1 MKKLLSICFL
11 SMLLVLAGFTAK
23 SQVTTNCCFWLENMQ
38 PDTVQ
43 DISNLGIN
51 PGDSALLPGHGNPL
65 VLYNTMSRVD
75 AVNHISVSHGSTN
88 YIIGDRTDWY
98 RVRFDNTCN
107 LPGNTKVSLE
117 WKLYNNG
124 QLLTNADLSD
134 YVDVFIYTKFDQLAN
149 TDNVGATPAH
159 NRWLGGR
166 VYADGVC
173 SQIANNCVGG
183 YPGSMVVD
191 ETYPYAA
198 YGFSAEGYVNLAH
211 AYHLDFFYLDFF
223 ANAETRIGLRWKQ
236 VGNYSLVVG
245 LRERTNGTE
254 FSIWSSDAQDGV
266 IGGHQSCCGAL
277 LAQDSIHYLV
287 NTNSQKI
294 ICERD
299 QYLYGSPQAMYSQ
312 TGMYNVLFGTYTCGH
327 WRVDSIDL
335 LDFQTRITPDIVAH
349 DTMICRNES
358 LTVANIESLAPAV
371 HTDAPGL
378 LSYQRYWR
386 KGNTGSFTTTPALPD
401 VTTVGVTT
409 YYVYQVNTYDT
420 IPGVDIS
427 CTGYIDT
434 FTVTVLPIIPPIL
447 DNTSAQYTY
456 CNEEID
462 ANSIQV
468 IKAKLNNTVINNC
481 AQEIRWFMG
490 TAATGTPVATTFSY
504 TVNLHDIYN
513 NNFNKTVKLTAFSYA
528 PSTGTYSDEG
538 VTVTFQFW
546 ATPEL
551 AYNPEDTVLAPC
563 PHSSNTLHS
572 NVKVTNTDATTGVGT
587 NVTWSYVWKKNGVN
601 MNTNTAN
608 VTITAPGCDQTDTY
622 VVEATATSIHDC
634 KDTIVRTFTVTGYD
648 HDPLTIAWRNSSSAN
663 VRISG
668 CDTTAAAW
676 TAPYT
681 MANVSATGTTS
692 IIKVTADH
700 CSNVNQIHYSATV
713 NTTQAPCT
721 TVVTRTYYVTDECG
735 NRSNALTQTVTI
747 VNDQTPLIVGAPD
760 TLLPVRPLNNDCKD
774 NLPARS
780 VLLAA
785 LKASHTFNTGC
796 NASVTDS
803 NIHFYMGSTNVVA
816 DGNLDIFANTD
827 VVSIEATI
835 TDECGNTSARTVVAL
850 LFKPAAITIAHGA
863 TLTPDYEVCN
873 YDTVTVTFDTL
884 MISNG
889 FSPYQY
895 VWSQDPRPEES
906 GIIYTADPTIINVYA
921 LVGGS
926 YYTSSQFIMT
936 VTDKYGC
943 VASDTS
949 NAIHFFPVPTVNIVE
964 DRNND
969 DYPHAAPY
977 EVCPTFGHYL
987 LEAQATDNLPYSYDH
1002 TLTYVWSGEAIDYTS
1017 TNSFSFIAV
1026 NENICDRIYTATAT
1040 VTNTMG
1046 CITNAQYSIHAIDR
1060 NAPVLSVNMPT
1071 DTIAI
1076 NAPNCKIRIP
1086 DYRPLYNAST
1096 VSDDCWNMDSTVV
1109 SQNPAPG
1116 SLIGVNT
1123 DVVIT
1128 VTPKCGP
1135 AAYDTIK
1142 VCFPEPRIST
1152 LISASV
1158 DSSCYPYSTTLS
1170 VTTIDGV
1177 APYTVV
1183 WNDTTTANTLDV
1195 NPTETANRHNVVV
1208 VTDAMGCQAT
1218 DDIDLVV
1225 YHKPV
1230 AADVTI
1236 RTTPNNYCDDAHA
1249 NGSITITAANDEI
1262 DSIRLNGE
1270 TEWHALP
1277 YTTSDTVFH
1286 GSYAYDLHTIHGCE
1300 SSAIAV
1306 ANVVRDT
1313 VLPAA
1318 YLDSVLTVQ
1327 PYTHNDYCTA
1337 PWHGTV
1343 DVVYPVDGYTYH
1355 VAMHV
1360 NVLDDGSLDTCGDET
1375 HIYDHTLESDLWFNY
1390 LYQGT
1395 YYVEV
1400 LTNFN
1405 CHYVAGP
1412 VEILDART
1420 TPPVPS
1426 MTITPNTTCGTY
1438 NGVVRLN
1445 NTDPKYEYTLNGIT
1459 WRGNNSHRTFDL
1471 LPGGSYNL
1479 HIYNPVTRCENDTT
1493 INVPDSSMAP
1503 VYANNEVVAIHRTNC
1518 TVPNGQIVITPVAG
1532 HTYTVTDTLHHVVI
1546 DPANYSTLDAG
1557 VYMVTKVDDAT
1568 ACSRDTLVTIEMRKP
1583 AFPFTL
1589 AITPDLDCNDTI
1601 GTGTI
1606 TVTSATAQYTLVN
1619 AAGDTMPSFSNLNN
1633 GNYTVYV
1640 YNAATQCTYDK
1651 DTNVA
1656 SNFTYPSIVYTSTA
1670 NFHCDSMKNG
1680 AIIGLDTATNVN
1692 YTSFTYFVDGV
1703 EVGPTITGLDDGT
1716 YTVYALTNYHCAST
1730 PQTITVLDSAFFPMD
1745 FTIVPNSTC
1754 VWTLT
1759 KPGNGQ
1765 IRINKPQ
1772 GTQYQY
1778 VFSYLDSTHYGYDV
1792 DHFEPID
1799 YTKYTLMDGHYAV
1812 TITDTTTG
1820 CIQHDTV
1827 FVPFIPTPVTID
1839 TVVSTPD
1846 YSCKAGLA
1854 LGTITVTAHSS
1865 AASAILSYSI
1875 DGGVTYQTENVFTG
1889 VAVGDYTVIIRD
1901 TVNNCVYDSL
1911 PGRFINV
1918 PHIPYDLTYDADTT
1932 PNQFCYTTLY
1942 NGTITINNIVNANP
1956 NATTYEYSIDN
1967 GATWSTNNAFTG
1979 LAAGT
1984 YSVLVKDMFTECTY
1998 PATAIIRLDNDQAP
2012 DVNILGP
2019 ARICKN
2025 ADGVLFADVMPRLA
2039 ADTEFTYLW
2048 YNDCPSGVILSTAD
2062 TCKILTDMVHC
2073 CTYTV
2078 KVTSVLTGCEAIATL
2093 YVCVDSLPVVHFVVN
2108 GSAWTTRDPNNFFN
2122 CENEPIQ
2129 IGVVPTGLVSHVWTN
2144 GIDTTAAEFTVPA
2157 YAIPAHTTKS
2167 FCVTVTDSNGCST
2180 TDAINVISKPIFRDT
2195 VDIDACASYTYHY
2208 FGGGDTTVVAP
2219 VSGSAVYEILD
2230 TYTAVN
2236 GCDSFMVYYIT
2247 VSANPTLSGVITLDT
2262 SYCDGE
2268 VILASGDGFTY
2279 ENATQHG
2286 WRIVTAGT
2294 TISKA
2299 NALTA
2304 GNPFNINDPVHESMN
2319 GMAIYPYCYNG
2330 CDTLF
2335 RDPMR
2340 LTITNVPTLN
2350 PSPDAMAND
2359 TICAGG
2365 VPNVPAYTAANVNW
2379 HGTTTG
2385 NECKIEYKDIT
2396 ATTWSVWTPGTTLA
2410 AGEYAF
2416 RFVAK
2421 NECSDPA
2428 FLTLDTMGVLVV
2440 GTVNVAIDNKKQD
2453 ICQGQPIATINV
2465 TTTNALAMTAADVV
2479 FTPATSGL
2487 TFDPTAMTITGTPVT
2502 STPSVHVDTIY
2513 VDITAYTNV
2522 VGSPC
2527 PSMTIRDT
2535 ILVHD
2540 TIVSSV
2546 APLTQTICLGDTIE
2560 PIVHT
2565 HNYASLVI
2573 TKPNGLNLNI
2583 NTLSGAPTSVGD
2595 HLVVYE
2601 VLNSKCGNKYDTAH
2615 VIVIDTVKLTATNLN
2630 QEFCLGDTMKHIDI
2644 TIENGALSTT
2654 TLPAGITLSG
2664 NTISGTPI
2672 AADTIR
2678 FKIKGTSPADCRNK
2692 ELDVVIIVNDT
2703 VKLEVAPL
2711 YDTVC
2716 LGNPTKDV
2724 IVKVEHAEIDFI
2736 APAALGTS
2744 ASALKDTIHALPTAA
2759 GTYNINITASSP
2771 ATQTIACLAKT
2782 ATVEIVVNDT
2792 VKLELASGSS
2802 DYQTL
2807 CVGNPMTDIDFTVAN
2822 ATLSLT
2828 GNSTGVALSGTTIS
2842 GTPVSAPDTMRM
2854 TVTATSDKNPACDA
2868 KSLNVVVIVNDTV
2881 KLTAVD
2887 PTLLEQTVCRL
2898 DTIDT
2903 IYFNVANATLAVD
2916 GTLPTGITFDPT
2928 TNSIA
2933 GIPSVMNTTGYTF
2946 NMKAT
2951 SNTVSSCGDKSLT
2964 VKIVVNDKPEITG
2977 TLTDGKLDVCEGD
2990 VFTKPTDPSVA
3001 NNGLTA
3007 TTFWWMDTDT
3017 ADWTVPAVASLDAA
3031 PLYYIAYNACGADT
3045 LDTIVTVYPLPVP
3058 SIASDAYICLD
3069 GSATMTETTSYAYQS
3084 YSWKDA
3090 AGTVVATTKNYTFDA
3105 SGLGL
3110 TADSLFTFTLTVVDS
3125 NNCSS
3130 VTADNVT
3137 TDDYVFAADD
3147 VVSIMASD
3155 RPRFIFKSATG
3166 TETHTITAE
3175 TTDPK
3180 TDYSWMIAN
3189 PCGIPEGKH
3198 VFVTF
3203 DIFRNDTLLTDAQ
3216 IGNYIQPIG
3225 TGESQ
3230 YIITDNYQML
3240 MADGSSV
3247 LNLSSKFNYAQSNVT
3262 TPASNHFPKGI
3273 GPVAVPNSSKYD
3285 YFFLHYL
3292 TNNQINRTVNQ
3303 FLIPGEYEIH
3313 YNLVMMNNTYNDYA
3327 YTYYNLDSTAAL
3339 TLGGFD
3345 FFRCTSYDTLATD
3358 VFNINVTGSST
3369 VSSGGFSL
3377 ITTGTTGINDVESSN
3392 ASMFVYPN
3400 PTNSIVNARI
3410 NGVTGETSINV
3421 VNIAGQVVAKDN
3433 VTLDGSEYIYSRE
3446 VRNLTPGVYFIQVKG
3461 ENTTLSKKLVIS
3473 K

>member
-43 DISNLGIN
+43 DISNLGIT

-75 AVNHISVSHGSTN
+75 AVNHISVTHGSTN
-88 YIIGDRTDWY
+88 QIIGDRTDWY

-124 QLLTNADLSD
+124 QLIQDADLAD
-134 YVDVFIYTKFDQLAN
+134 YVDVFIYTKFTQLAN
-149 TDNVGATPAH
+149 TDDINATPAH
-159 NRWLGGR
+159 NRWLGGQ
-166 VYADGVC
+166 VYGDGVC
-173 SQIANNCVGG
+173 RQVANNCVGG

-191 ETYPYAA
+191 PTYPYAA
-198 YGFSAEGYVNLAH
+198 YGFSAEGHVNLAH

-245 LRERTNGTE
+245 LRERTNGSE
-254 FSIWSSDAQDGV
+254 FNIWSSDAQDGV

-327 WRVDSIDL
+327 WQVDSIDL

-349 DTMICRNES
+349 DTMICRNEP

-386 KGNTGSFTTTPALPD
+386 KGNTGNFTTTPALPD

-409 YYVYQVNTYDT
+409 YYVYQVNNYDT

-427 CTGYIDT
+427 CTGYTDT
-434 FTVTVLPIIPPIL
+434 FTVTVLPIIPPVL
-447 DNTSAQYTY
+447 DSTSAQYTY
-456 CNEEID
+456 CNEEITPS
-462 ANSIQV
+462 SIQV
-468 IKAKLNNTVINNC
+468 IKAKLNNTTINNC
-481 AQEIRWFMG
+481 AQEIHWFTG
-490 TAATGTPVATTFSY
+490 TTATGTPVATTNSY
-504 TVNLHDIYN
+504 TVNLHDIYQN
-513 NNFNKTVKLTAFSYA
+513 NVNKTVKLTAFSYA
-528 PSTGTYSDEG
+528 PSTGTYSDAG

-551 AYNPEDTVLAPC
+551 AYNAEDTVLTPC
-563 PHSSNTLHS
+563 PHSARTLHS
-572 NVKVTNTDATTGVGT
+572 NVRVTNTNATTGVGT
-587 NVTWSYVWKKNGVN
+587 TSTWSYVWKKNGVN

-608 VTITAPGCDQTDTY
+608 VNITAPGCDQTDTY
-622 VVEATATSIHDC
+622 VVEATATSSHGC
-634 KDTIVRTFTVTGYD
+634 KATIVRTFTVTGYD
-648 HDPLTIAWRNSSSAN
+648 HDPLTIAWRNSSSAT

-681 MANVSATGTTS
+681 MANVSATGSTS

-700 CSNVNQIHYSATV
+700 CGNVNQIHYSATV

-735 NRSNALTQTVTI
+735 NRSNTLTQTVTI
-747 VNDQTPLIVGAPD
+747 VNDQKPLIVGAPD
-760 TLLPVRPLNNDCKD
+760 TLLPVRPLNNNCKA
-774 NLPARS
+774 NLPSRG
-780 VLLAA
+780 VILAA
-785 LKASHTFNTGC
+785 FKASHTINTGC
-796 NASVTDS
+796 NAAVADS
-803 NIHFYMGSTNVVA
+803 NIHFYMGSTNTVA

-827 VVSIEATI
+827 VVTIEATV
-835 TDECGNTSARTVVAL
+835 TDECGNTSDRTPVAL
-850 LFKPAAITIAHGA
+850 LFKPAAINIAHGA

-884 MISNG
+884 MIYNG
-889 FSPYQY
+889 FSPYTY
-895 VWSQDPRPEES
+895 AWDQDPKPDES
-906 GIIYTADPTIINVYA
+906 GIIYTPDPTVINVYA
-921 LVGGS
+921 LQGGS

-964 DRNND
+964 DHNND
-969 DYPHAAPY
+969 DYAHAAPY

-1040 VTNTMG
+1040 VTNSMG
-1046 CITNAQYSIHAIDR
+1046 CITSAQYSIHAIDR
-1060 NAPVLSVNMPT
+1060 VAPVLSVNKPT

-1076 NAPNCKIRIP
+1076 NAPNCKIRVP
-1086 DYRPLYNAST
+1086 DYRPLYNATT
-1096 VSDDCWNMDSTVV
+1096 VADDCWNMDSTVV
-1109 SQNPAPG
+1109 TQNPAPG

-1128 VTPKCGP
+1128 VAPKCGP
-1135 AAYDTIK
+1135 AAYDTIR

-1170 VTTIDGV
+1170 VTTSDGL
-1177 APYTVV
+1177 APYIVV
-1183 WNDTTTANTLDV
+1183 WNNTDTANTLDV

-1230 AADVTI
+1230 AADVKIT
-1236 RTTPNNYCDDAHA
+1236 TTPNNYCDDAHA
-1249 NGSITITAANDEI
+1249 NGTITIEVVNGEI
-1262 DSIRLNGE
+1262 DSVRLNGE

-1277 YTTSDTVFH
+1277 YTTADTVPH

-1300 SSAIAV
+1300 SSAVAV
-1306 ANVVRDT
+1306 ATVARDT
-1313 VLPAA
+1313 VLPAP
-1318 YLDSVLTVQ
+1318 YLDSVLTVA

-1343 DVVYPVDGYTYH
+1343 DVIYPVDGYTYH

-1390 LYQGT
+1390 LYQGI

-1420 TPPVPS
+1420 TPPVPA
-1426 MTITPNTTCGTY
+1426 MTVTPNTTCGTN

-1445 NTDPKYEYTLNGIT
+1445 MTDPKYEYTLNGIT
-1459 WRGNNSHRTFDL
+1459 WRGNNSFRSFDL
-1471 LPGGSYNL
+1471 LPAGTYPL
-1479 HIYNPVTRCENDTT
+1479 HIYNPITRCEKDTV
-1493 INVPDSSMAP
+1493 IVVPDGTLAP
-1503 VYANNEVVAIHRTNC
+1503 SFANNEVVAQHRTNC
-1518 TVPNGQIVITPVAG
+1518 TVPNGKIQITAVSG
-1532 HTYTVTDTLHHVVI
+1532 YTYTVTDTLGNVI
-1546 DPANYSTLDAG
+1546 AAADYNKLTEGSYTVRKLDNITNC
-1557 VYMVTKVDDAT
+1557 Y
-1568 ACSRDTLVTIEMRKP
+1568 RDTTVVIEMRKP
-1583 AFPFTL
+1583 VFPFTL

-1606 TVTSATAQYTLVN
+1606 TVTSAAATYTLVN
-1619 AAGDTMPSFSNLNN
+1619 ATGDTMPSFTNLNN

-1640 YNAATQCTYDK
+1640 YNAATQCTYEK

-1680 AIIGLDTATNVN
+1680 AIIGVDTATGVN

-1703 EVGPTITGLDDGT
+1703 EVGPSITGLDANT
-1716 YTVYALTNYHCAST
+1716 YTVYAMTNYHCATT

-1765 IRINKPQ
+1765 IHINKPQ

-1778 VFSYLDSTHYGYDV
+1778 VFTYLDHSHYGYDV

-1820 CIQHDTV
+1820 CVQHDTLY
-1827 FVPFIPTPVTID
+1827 VPFIPTPVTID
-1839 TVVSTPD
+1839 TIVSTPD
-1846 YSCKAGLA
+1846 YSCRTDLM

-1875 DGGVTYQTENVFTG
+1875 DGGATFQTDNVFTG
-1889 VAVGDYTVIIRD
+1889 VAVGDYTIFIRD
-1901 TVNNCVYDSL
+1901 TVNNCRYDTL
-1911 PGRFINV
+1911 KGNMINV
-1918 PHIPYDLTYDADTT
+1918 PHVQYDLTYDIDTT
-1932 PNQFCYTTLY
+1932 PNQFCYASSY

-1956 NATTYEYSIDN
+1956 NPTGYLYSIDN
-1967 GATWSTNNAFTG
+1967 GATYTTDNVFTG
-1979 LAAGT
+1979 LNAGI
-1984 YSVLVKDMFTECTY
+1984 YDVVVKDTFTACIY
-1998 PATAIIRLDNDQAP
+1998 PGTAIIRNDNDKAP
-2012 DVNILGP
+2012 DVDILGP
-2019 ARICKN
+2019 TRICKN
-2025 ADGVLFADVMPRLA
+2025 ADGVLIADVTPKLA

-2048 YNDCPSGVILSTAD
+2048 YNDCPAGVILSTAD

-2078 KVTSVLTGCEAIATL
+2078 VVTSVLTGCTTTQSV

-2129 IGVVPTGLVSHVWTN
+2129 IGVVPTGLASHVWTN
-2144 GIDTTAAEFTVPA
+2144 GVSTTDAEFTVPA
-2157 YAIPAHTTKS
+2157 YAIPANTTRS
-2167 FCVTVTDSNGCST
+2167 YCVTVTDSNGCST

-2195 VDIDACASYTYHY
+2195 VRIDACASYTYHY
-2208 FGGGDTTVVAP
+2208 NGGGDTTMVFKA
-2219 VSGSAVYEILD
+2219 SGPNVHEIQD
-2230 TYTAVN
+2230 IYTALN

-2247 VSANPTLSGVITLDT
+2247 ISAVPNLDGIAT
-2262 SYCDGE
+2262 IPSSICDGE
-2268 VILASGDGFTY
+2268 TILASGDGFTHDY
-2279 ENATQHG
+2279 ATQFG
-2286 WRIVTAGT
+2286 WRIVDASVTVT
-2294 TISKA
+2294 KA
-2299 NALTA
+2299 NCITA
-2304 GNPFNINDPVHESMN
+2304 GNPFNINSAVSEGMN
-2319 GMAIYPYCYNG
+2319 GMNIYAYSANN
-2330 CDTLF
+2330 CDTFFSSMYALKV
-2335 RDPMR
+2335 
-2340 LTITNVPTLN
+2340 TNKPTLI
-2350 PSPDAMAND
+2350 PSPAPMAND
-2359 TICAGG
+2359 TICAGSL
-2365 VPNVPAYTAANVNW
+2365 PTIPTLTADSVNW

-2385 NECKIEYKDIT
+2385 NECKIEYKDVTGTSWTEWT
-2396 ATTWSVWTPGTTLA
+2396 AGTVLPV
-2410 AGEYAF
+2410 GEYAF

-2421 NECSDPA
+2421 NECSGD
-2428 FLTLDTMGVLVV
+2428 FITLDTMGVLVV
-2440 GTVNVAIDNKKQD
+2440 GSVNVASDNAKQV
-2453 ICQGQPIATINV
+2453 ICLGQPITAINV
-2465 TTTNALAMTAADVV
+2465 TTTNALAMTTSNVV

-2487 TFDPTAMTITGTPVT
+2487 TFDPTAMTITGTPAAAGK
-2502 STPSVHVDTIY
+2502 IAIE
-2513 VDITAYTNV
+2513 ITAYTNV

-2527 PSMTIRDT
+2527 PSMTIKDT
-2535 ILVHD
+2535 VTVKD
-2540 TIVSSV
+2540 TTTLSV
-2546 APLTQTICLGDTIE
+2546 APLTQTICLGDAVN
-2560 PIVHT
+2560 PIVITSTNATITTTGMPAGLALVTTNDTIKGVPASYGT
-2565 HNYASLVI
+2565 HNFTVNA
-2573 TKPNGLNLNI
+2573 
-2583 NTLSGAPTSVGD
+2583 TSTTA
-2595 HLVVYE
+2595 
-2601 VLNSKCGNKYDTAH
+2601 CGNKSVPVT
-2615 VIVIDTVKLTATNLN
+2615 VVVIDTVKLTATNLN
-2630 QEFCLGDTMKHIDI
+2630 QEFCLGDTMLHIDI
-2644 TIENGALSTT
+2644 TLENGSLSTT

-2664 NTISGTPI
+2664 NTISGKPT
-2672 AADTIR
+2672 AADTLR
-2678 FKIKGTSPADCRNK
+2678 FKIKGTSSNNCRNK

-2703 VKLEVAPL
+2703 VKLTVDPL

-2724 IVKVEHAEIDFI
+2724 IVTVEHAEITYTP
-2736 APAALGTS
+2736 AAALGAT
-2744 ASALKDTIHALPTAA
+2744 ASAKNDTISCMPTNF
-2759 GTYNINITASSP
+2759 GTYNIVITASSP
-2771 ATQTIACLAKT
+2771 AAQTVACPAKN
-2782 ATVEIVVNDT
+2782 ATVQIVVNDT
-2792 VKLELASGSS
+2792 VKLELASGPVS
-2802 DYQTL
+2802 QTL
-2807 CVGNPMTDIDFTVAN
+2807 CVGNSMTDVEFTVAN

-2828 GNSTGVALSGTTIS
+2828 GNSTGVDLSGNKIT
-2842 GTPVSAPDTMRM
+2842 GTPVTAPDTMRM
-2854 TVTATSDKNPACDA
+2854 TVTATSDKTPACDA
-2868 KSLNVVVIVNDTV
+2868 KTMNVVVIVNDTV

-2887 PTLLEQTVCRL
+2887 PALLEQTVCRL

-2903 IYFNVANATLAVD
+2903 IYFNVENATLTYE
-2916 GTLPTGITFDPT
+2916 GSLPTGIEFNST
-2928 TNSIA
+2928 TNAIY
-2933 GIPSVMNTTGYTF
+2933 GIPSVKNTTGFTF

-2951 SNTVSSCGDKSLT
+2951 SNTVDPCGEKSLT
-2964 VKIVVNDKPEITG
+2964 VKIVVNDKPEITSPITG
-2977 TLTDGKLDVCEGD
+2977 GKLDVCEGD
-2990 VFTKPTDPSVA
+2990 VFMQPAGMTVDT
-3001 NNGLTA
+3001 NGLHTDTVWALAPA
-3007 TTFWWMDTDT
+3007 TT
-3017 ADWTVPAVASLDAA
+3017 AYDWTTITTAA
-3031 PLYYIAYNACGADT
+3031 MDGSKLYFIATNACGADT
-3045 LDTIVTVYPLPVP
+3045 LDTVVTVYPLPIP
-3058 SIASDAYICLD
+3058 QIASDTSICLS
-3069 GSATMTETTSYAYQS
+3069 GTTTMTETTSYVY
-3084 YSWKDA
+3084 
-3090 AGTVVATTKNYTFDA
+3090 KNYTWKDSEGNTVA
-3105 SGLGL
+3105 STKDYTFTVPSGI
-3110 TADSLFTFTLTVVDS
+3110 TSDTVFTFTLTVTDS
-3125 NNCSS
+3125 NNCVS
-3130 VTADNVT
+3130 VKSENVT
-3137 TDDYVFAADD
+3137 TDDYVFAADT
-3147 VVSIMASD
+3147 VVSVFVTD
-3155 RPRFIFKSATG
+3155 RPRFIFKSAAG
-3166 TETHTITAE
+3166 VETHTVDVNTA
-3175 TTDPK
+3175 DPK
-3180 TDYSWMIAN
+3180 TDYTWMVAN
-3189 PCGIPEGKH
+3189 PCGMPEGKR

-3203 DIFRNDTLLTDAQ
+3203 DIFRNDTALTDAEV
-3216 IGNYIQPIG
+3216 GTFIQPISAG
-3225 TGESQ
+3225 TDQ
-3230 YIITDNYQML
+3230 YIITDNYRML
-3240 MADGSSV
+3240 LPPAGASSYD
-3247 LNLSSKFNYAQSNVT
+3247 LQSRYMYAMSDPT
-3262 TPASNHFPKGI
+3262 TTNSNHFPKGL
-3273 GPVAVPNSSKYD
+3273 GQTSVPNSSKYD

-3292 TNNQINRTVNQ
+3292 TYNEISRTVNQ
-3303 FLIPGEYEIH
+3303 FLIPGDYEIR
-3313 YNLVMMNNTYNDYA
+3313 YNLVAMDPSTFNDYN
-3327 YTYYNLDSTAAL
+3327 YYYYNMDSTAAL
-3339 TLGGFD
+3339 ILGGFQ
-3345 FFRCTSYDTLATD
+3345 FFNSPTFDTLASD
-3358 VFNINVTGSST
+3358 IFNINVTGSST

-3377 ITTGTTGINDVESSN
+3377 ITTGTTGINDVESNN
-3392 ASMFVYPN
+3392 ASMFVFPN
-3400 PTNSIVNARI
+3400 PTNSVVNARI

-3433 VTLDGSEYIYSRE
+3433 VTLDGSEYVYSRE

>member
-75 AVNHISVSHGSTN
+75 AVNHISVSHGSSN

-490 TAATGTPVATTFSY
+490 TTATGTPVATTFSY

-572 NVKVTNTDATTGVGT
+572 NVKVTNTNATTGVGS

-622 VVEATATSIHDC
+622 VVEATATSIHGC
-634 KDTIVRTFTVTGYD
+634 KATIVRTFTVTGYD
-648 HDPLTIAWRNSSSAN
+648 HDPLTIAWRNASSAN

-681 MANVSATGTTS
+681 MANVSETGTTS

-735 NRSNALTQTVTI
+735 NRSNTLTQTVTI

-796 NASVTDS
+796 NASVADS

-895 VWSQDPRPEES
+895 AWSQDPRPEES

-1123 DVVIT
+1123 DVIIT

-1183 WNDTTTANTLDV
+1183 WNGTTTANTLDV

-1300 SSAIAV
+1300 SSAIAI

-1390 LYQGT
+1390 LYQDT

-1479 HIYNPVTRCENDTT
+1479 HIYNPVTRCENDAT
-1493 INVPDSSMAP
+1493 IIVPDSSMAP

-1557 VYMVTKVDDAT
+1557 VYMVTKVDNAT

-1778 VFSYLDSTHYGYDV
+1778 VFTYLDSTHYGYDV

-1854 LGTITVTAHSS
+1854 LGTITVTAHSA

-1875 DGGVTYQTENVFTG
+1875 DGGVTYQTDNVFTG

-1967 GATWSTNNAFTG
+1967 GATWSTSNAFTG

-2025 ADGVLFADVMPRLA
+2025 ADGVLVADVTPRLA

-2048 YNDCPSGVILSTAD
+2048 YNDCPAGVILSTAD

-2078 KVTSVLTGCEAIATL
+2078 EVTSVLTGCKAIQTL

-2108 GSAWTTRDPNNFFN
+2108 GTPWTTRDPNNFFN
-2122 CENEPIQ
+2122 CENEEIT

-2144 GIDTTAAEFTVPA
+2144 GVNTTAAEFVVPA
-2157 YAIPAHTTKS
+2157 YDIPANTTKS

-2195 VDIDACASYTYHY
+2195 VHIDACGTYTYNY
-2208 FGGGDTTVVAP
+2208 YAGGDTTVVAP

-2247 VSANPTLSGVITLDT
+2247 VSANPTLSGVITLDP

-2350 PSPDAMAND
+2350 PTPDAMAND

-2385 NECKIEYKDIT
+2385 NDCKIEYKDVT
-2396 ATTWSVWTPGTTLA
+2396 ATTWTVWTAGTVLPV
-2410 AGEYAF
+2410 GEYAF

-2428 FLTLDTMGVLVV
+2428 YITLDTMGVLVV
-2440 GTVNVAIDNKKQD
+2440 GSVNVSIDKSKQQ
-2453 ICQGQPIATINV
+2453 ICLGNPIETINI
-2465 TTTNALAMTAADVV
+2465 TTTNALAMTASDVTI
-2479 FTPATSGL
+2479 TPATCGL
-2487 TFDPTAMTITGTPVT
+2487 TFDPTAQTITGSPV
-2502 STPSVHVDTIY
+2502 VAGNIY
-2513 VDITAYTNV
+2513 LAITANTNV
-2522 VGSPC
+2522 LGSPC
-2527 PSMTIRDT
+2527 PSMTIYDTVYVSDSVKLTATPITQTICLGDT
-2535 ILVHD
+2535 ITHIV
-2540 TIVSSV
+2540 VSSNYPAV
-2546 APLTQTICLGDTIE
+2546 WDAGSLPLPEGLYFVGGTNEIAGAPKSLAPITLAVVGNYPTSGPCGYKTQYIYINVVDTVKLSATPTEQVVCIGSSMTDVNINVQNATISTSTLPAGLTLSGNKISGTPTAIDTFDITITATSTNGCDNKSMVVTLYVIDTVHFSATPMTQTICLGDTIE
-2560 PIVHT
+2560 PVVYTSNAPMYWVPTVPSI
-2565 HNYASLVI
+2565 S
-2573 TKPNGLNLNI
+2573 GLTI
-2583 NTLSGAPTSVGD
+2583 AGGRVSGAPQV
-2595 HLVVYE
+2595 
-2601 VLNSKCGNKYDTAH
+2601 
-2615 VIVIDTVKLTATNLN
+2615 
-2630 QEFCLGDTMKHIDI
+2630 
-2644 TIENGALSTT
+2644 
-2654 TLPAGITLSG
+2654 
-2664 NTISGTPI
+2664 
-2672 AADTIR
+2672 ADTI
-2678 FKIKGTSPADCRNK
+2678 KLTSEARMTLCPATNK
-2692 ELDVVIIVNDT
+2692 SIEITIIVNDT
-2703 VKLEVAPL
+2703 VSL
-2711 YDTVC
+2711 
-2716 LGNPTKDV
+2716 
-2724 IVKVEHAEIDFI
+2724 
-2736 APAALGTS
+2736 
-2744 ASALKDTIHALPTAA
+2744 
-2759 GTYNINITASSP
+2759 
-2771 ATQTIACLAKT
+2771 T
-2782 ATVEIVVNDT
+2782 ATPLT
-2792 VKLELASGSS
+2792 
-2802 DYQTL
+2802 QTL
-2807 CVGNPMTDIDFTVAN
+2807 CVGNSINPINITVAN

-2854 TVTATSDKNPACDA
+2854 TLTATSTKSPACPA
-2868 KSLNVVVIVNDTV
+2868 KTQSLLVIVNDTV

-2887 PTLLEQTVCRL
+2887 PTLLTQTVCRL

-2903 IYFNVANATLAVD
+2903 IYFNVENATLAVD
-2916 GTLPTGITFDPT
+2916 GTLPTGVTFDAT
-2928 TNSIA
+2928 TNALA
-2933 GIPSVMNTTGYTF
+2933 GIPSVMNTTGFTF

-2951 SNTVSSCGDKSLT
+2951 SNAVDPCDSKSLA
-2964 VKIVVNDKPEITG
+2964 VKIVVNDKPSIKVPISG
-2977 TLTDGKLDVCEGD
+2977 GKLDVCEGQ
-2990 VFTKPTDPSVA
+2990 VFTQPTAPTAADVDT
-3001 NNGLTA
+3001 NGLT
-3007 TTFWWMDTDT
+3007 TTTVWLMAGDT
-3017 ADWTVPAVASLDAA
+3017 ADWTVPAVAALDGAD
-3031 PLYYIAYNACGADT
+3031 LYFIATNACGADT
-3045 LDTIVTVYPLPVP
+3045 VDTVMTVYPLPVP

-3090 AGTVVATTKNYTFDA
+3090 AGTEVATTKNYTFDA

-3125 NNCSS
+3125 NNCTS

-3166 TETHTITAE
+3166 TETHTITSE
-3175 TTDPK
+3175 TTEPK
-3180 TDYSWMIAN
+3180 TDYTWMISN
-3189 PCGIPEGKH
+3189 PCGIPEGKR

-3203 DIFRNDTLLTDAQ
+3203 DIYRNDTILTDGG
-3216 IGNYIQPIG
+3216 IGQFIQPIG
-3225 TGESQ
+3225 TGTSQ

-3240 MADGSSV
+3240 MADSSAYIP
-3247 LNLSSKFNYAQSNVT
+3247 LSSRFNYAVSDPT
-3262 TPASNHFPKGI
+3262 TPASNHFPKGVGAI
-3273 GPVAVPNSSKYD
+3273 AVPNSTKYD

-3292 TNNQINRTVNQ
+3292 TNNPINRTVNQ
-3303 FLIPGEYEIH
+3303 FLQPGEYELH
-3313 YNLVMMNNTYNDYA
+3313 YNLVVMNNTYNDYA
-3327 YTYYNLDSTAAL
+3327 YSYYNLDSLTAL

-3377 ITTGTTGINDVESSN
+3377 ITTGTTGINDVESNN

>member
-43 DISNLGIN
+43 DISNLGIT

-75 AVNHISVSHGSTN
+75 AVNHISVTNGSTN
-88 YIIGDRTDWY
+88 QIIGDRTDWY

-124 QLLTNADLSD
+124 QLIQDADLSD
-134 YVDVFIYTKFDQLAN
+134 YVDVFIYTKFTQLAN
-149 TDNVGATPAH
+149 TDDINATPAH
-159 NRWLGGR
+159 NRWLGGP
-166 VYADGVC
+166 VYGNGVC
-173 SQIANNCVGG
+173 HQVANNCVGG

-191 ETYPYAA
+191 ATYPYAD
-198 YGFSAEGYVNLAH
+198 YGFSAQGHVNLAH

-245 LRERTNGTE
+245 LRERTNGSE
-254 FSIWSSDAQDGV
+254 FNIWSSDAQDGV

-287 NTNSQKI
+287 NTNSQKV

-327 WRVDSIDL
+327 WQVDSIDL

-349 DTMICRNES
+349 DTIICRNEP

-386 KGNTGSFTTTPALPD
+386 KGNTGDFTTTPALPN
-401 VTTVGVTT
+401 VGVVGTTT

-427 CTGYIDT
+427 CTGYTDT
-434 FTVTVLPIIPPIL
+434 FTVTVLPIIPPVL

-456 CNEEID
+456 CNEEITPS
-462 ANSIQV
+462 SIQV
-468 IKAKLNNTVINNC
+468 IKAKLNNTTINNC
-481 AQEIRWFMG
+481 AQEIHWFTG
-490 TAATGTPVATTFSY
+490 TTATGTPVATTNSY
-504 TVNLHDIYN
+504 TVNLHDIYQN
-513 NNFNKTVKLTAFSYA
+513 NVNKTVKLTAFSYA
-528 PSTGTYSDEG
+528 PSTGTYSDNG

-546 ATPEL
+546 ATPVL
-551 AYNPEDTVLAPC
+551 AYNPEDTVLTPC
-563 PHSSNTLHS
+563 PHSTNTLHS
-572 NVKVTNTDATTGVGT
+572 NVKVTNTNATTGVGT

-608 VTITAPGCDQTDTY
+608 ITITAPGCDQTDTY
-622 VVEATATSIHDC
+622 VVEATATSSHGC
-634 KDTIVRTFTVTGYD
+634 HATIIRTFTVTGLD
-648 HDPLTIAWRNSSSAN
+648 HQPLTIAWRNASSAN

-676 TAPYT
+676 TTPYT
-681 MANVSATGTTS
+681 MANVSATGSTS
-692 IIKVTADH
+692 IIKVTNDY
-700 CSNVNQIHYSATV
+700 CSNVNKIHYSATV

-721 TVVTRTYYVTDECG
+721 TVVTRSYYVTDECG
-735 NRSNALTQTVTI
+735 NQSNVLTQTVTI
-747 VNDQTPLIVGAPD
+747 VNDQTPVIVGAPD
-760 TLLPVRPLNNDCKD
+760 TLLPVRPLNNDCKA

-785 LKASHTFNTGC
+785 LKASHTFTTGC
-796 NASVTDS
+796 NASVADS

-827 VVSIEATI
+827 MVTIEATI

-850 LFKPAAITIAHGA
+850 LFKPAAINIAHGA

-884 MISNG
+884 MIYNG

-895 VWSQDPRPEES
+895 EWSQDPKPEES

-1026 NENICDRIYTATAT
+1026 NENICDRVYTATAT

-1046 CITNAQYSIHAIDR
+1046 CITQAQYSIHAIDR

-1076 NAPNCKIRIP
+1076 NAPNCKISIP
-1086 DYRPLYNAST
+1086 DYRPLYNATT

-1123 DVVIT
+1123 DVIIT

-1135 AAYDTIK
+1135 AAYDTIR

-1152 LISASV
+1152 TISATV

-1170 VTTIDGV
+1170 VTTLDGV

-1183 WNDTTTANTLDV
+1183 WNNTTTANTLDV

-1230 AADVTI
+1230 AADVLVT
-1236 RTTPNNYCDDAHA
+1236 TTPNNYCDNAHA
-1249 NGSITITAANDEI
+1249 NGSITITVVNGEI

-1277 YTTSDTVFH
+1277 YTTADTVAH
-1286 GSYAYDLHTIHGCE
+1286 GTYAYDLHTIHGCE
-1300 SSAIAV
+1300 TAAIAV

-1313 VLPAA
+1313 VLPAS
-1318 YLDSVLTVQ
+1318 YLDSVLTVA

-1360 NVLDDGSLDTCGDET
+1360 NTLDDGSLDTCGNET
-1375 HIYDHTLESDLWFNY
+1375 HVYDHTLESDLWFNY
-1390 LYQGT
+1390 LYQDT

-1400 LTNFN
+1400 TTNFN
-1405 CHYVAGP
+1405 CHYTAGP
-1412 VEILDART
+1412 VVINDARI

-1426 MTITPNTTCGTY
+1426 MTITPNTTCGTN

-1445 NTDPKYEYTLNGIT
+1445 MTDPKYEYTLNGIT
-1459 WRGNNSHRTFDL
+1459 WRGNNSFRSFDL
-1471 LPGGSYNL
+1471 LPAGSYTLN
-1479 HIYNPVTRCENDTT
+1479 IYNPITRCEINDT
-1493 INVPDSSMAP
+1493 IVVPDSSAAP
-1503 VYANNEVVAIHRTNC
+1503 VFANNEVVANHRTNC
-1518 TVPNGQIVITPVAG
+1518 TVANGSIAITPVAG
-1532 HTYTVTDTLHHVVI
+1532 FTYTVTDTLGNEIAAADYNKLTEGSYTVRKFDNTTHC
-1546 DPANYSTLDAG
+1546 Y
-1557 VYMVTKVDDAT
+1557 
-1568 ACSRDTLVTIEMRKP
+1568 RDTTVVIEMRKP
-1583 AFPFTL
+1583 VFPFTL

-1606 TVTSATAQYTLVN
+1606 TVTSAAALYTLVN
-1619 AAGDTMPSFSNLNN
+1619 AAGDTMPSFTNLNT

-1640 YNAATQCTYDK
+1640 YNAATQCTYQK
-1651 DTNVA
+1651 DTTVA
-1656 SNFTYPSIVYTSTA
+1656 TDFTYPSIVYTSTA

-1692 YTSFTYFVDGV
+1692 YSSFTYFVNGV
-1703 EVGPTITGLDDGT
+1703 EVGSTITGLDNGT
-1716 YTVYALTNYHCAST
+1716 YSVYAMTNYHCATT
-1730 PQTITVLDSAFFPMD
+1730 PQNVTVLDSAFFPMD

-1778 VFSYLDSTHYGYDV
+1778 VFTYLDHTHYGYDV

-1839 TVVSTPD
+1839 SVVSTPD

-1875 DGGVTYQTENVFTG
+1875 DGGATYQTDNVFTG

-1918 PHIPYDLTYDADTT
+1918 PHIPYDLTYDIDTT
-1932 PNQFCYTTLY
+1932 PNQFCYSTLY

-1956 NATTYEYSIDN
+1956 NPTSYLYSIDG
-1967 GATWSTNNAFTG
+1967 GATYVATNVFTG
-1979 LAAGT
+1979 LDAGS
-1984 YSVLVKDMFTECTY
+1984 YAVVVKDTFTDCTY
-1998 PATAIIRLDNDQAP
+1998 PGTAVIRLDNNQAP
-2012 DVNILGP
+2012 DVVINGP

-2025 ADGVLFADVMPRLA
+2025 AEGTLEAIVTPKLAD
-2039 ADTEFTYLW
+2039 DTVFTYVW
-2048 YNDCPSGVILSTAD
+2048 YNDCPAGVILSTAD
-2062 TCKILTDMVHC
+2062 TCDILTDMVHC

-2078 KVTSVLTGCEAIATL
+2078 EVTSVLTGCKAIQTL

-2122 CENEPIQ
+2122 CENEAIT

-2144 GIDTTAAEFTVPA
+2144 GVNTTAAEFVVPA
-2157 YAIPAHTTKS
+2157 YDIAANTTKS

-2195 VDIDACASYTYHY
+2195 VRIDACGTYTYTY
-2208 FGGGDTTVVAP
+2208 YAGGDTTVVAP
-2219 VSGSAVYEILD
+2219 VSGSEVYEILD
-2230 TYTAVN
+2230 IYTAVN

-2247 VSANPTLSGVITLDT
+2247 VSANPTLSGVITLDP

-2268 VILASGDGFTY
+2268 IILASGDGFTY

-2286 WRIVTAGT
+2286 WRIVAAGT
-2294 TISKA
+2294 TINKN

-2304 GNPFNINDPVHESMN
+2304 GTPFNINNPVREDMN
-2319 GMAIYPYCYNG
+2319 GMAIYPYCANG
-2330 CDTLF
+2330 CDTLY

-2340 LTITNVPTLN
+2340 LTVTNVPTL
-2350 PSPDAMAND
+2350 AAAATMAND
-2359 TICAGG
+2359 TICAGSTPT
-2365 VPNVPAYTAANVNW
+2365 VPTLTAANVNW

-2385 NECKIEYKDIT
+2385 NECKIEYKDVT
-2396 ATTWSVWTPGTTLA
+2396 ATTWAEWVAGTGLA

-2421 NECSDPA
+2421 NDCSDPA
-2428 FLTLDTMGVLVV
+2428 FLTLDTMGVFVV
-2440 GTVNVAIDNKKQD
+2440 GTVDVAIDKPKQS
-2453 ICQGQPIATINV
+2453 ICFGQPIETITI
-2465 TTTNALAMTAADVV
+2465 TTTNALAMVAGDVV

-2487 TFDPTAMTITGTPVT
+2487 TFDPAAQTITGTPSAVG
-2502 STPSVHVDTIY
+2502 TIAIA
-2513 VDITAYTNV
+2513 ITANTNV

-2527 PSMTIRDT
+2527 PSMTINDT
-2535 ILVHD
+2535 ITVKD
-2540 TIVSSV
+2540 TTTLTVS
-2546 APLTQTICLGDTIE
+2546 PLTQNICLGDAITDI
-2560 PIVHT
+2560 
-2565 HNYASLVI
+2565 VI
-2573 TKPNGLNLNI
+2573 TSTNATVTTSTLPTGLAFSAADGKITGTPEASGTFTITITAANVNGC
-2583 NTLSGAPTSVGD
+2583 GD
-2595 HLVVYE
+2595 KSATVQIE
-2601 VLNSKCGNKYDTAH
+2601 VYDT
-2615 VIVIDTVKLTATNLN
+2615 VSLTTTSPLN
-2630 QEFCLGDTMKHIDI
+2630 QEFCLGAAMTDI
-2644 TIENGALSTT
+2644 NLTIANGTVTT
-2654 TLPAGITLSG
+2654 STLPAGLTLSG
-2664 NTISGTPI
+2664 SGTSYKISGTPE

-2678 FKIKGTSPADCRNK
+2678 ITIYGTNTPNCRNK
-2692 ELDVVIIVNDT
+2692 ELNAVIIVNDT
-2703 VKLEVAPL
+2703 VKLTVDPL

-2716 LGNPTKDV
+2716 LGNPTKDF
-2724 IVKVEHAEIDFI
+2724 IVTVEHAEITYAAD
-2736 APAALGTS
+2736 AALGAT
-2744 ASALKDTIHALPTAA
+2744 ASTLNDTIHALPTNF
-2759 GTYNINITASSP
+2759 GTYNITVTASSP
-2771 ATQTIACLAKT
+2771 ASQTVACLAKN
-2782 ATVEIVVNDT
+2782 ATIEVVVNDT
-2792 VKLELASGSS
+2792 VKLAVAPEKDTICLGDAITPIAIDAENAIVTTSTLPDGLTFANDTIKGS
-2802 DYQTL
+2802 
-2807 CVGNPMTDIDFTVAN
+2807 PIA
-2822 ATLSLT
+2822 A
-2828 GNSTGVALSGTTIS
+2828 GTF
-2842 GTPVSAPDTMRM
+2842 VV
-2854 TVTATSDKNPACDA
+2854 TVTATSDKTPACDT
-2868 KSLNVVVIVNDTV
+2868 KTMNVTIVVNDTV
-2881 KLTAVD
+2881 KLTAVN
-2887 PTLLEQTVCRL
+2887 PALLNQVVCRL

-2903 IYFNVANATLAVD
+2903 IAFNVENATLDVD
-2916 GTLPTGITFDPT
+2916 GTLPAGYGFDAT
-2928 TNSIA
+2928 TNKLY
-2933 GIPSVMNTTGYTF
+2933 GIPENMNIKGDTINLT
-2946 NMKAT
+2946 AT
-2951 SNTVSSCGDKSLT
+2951 STAVPSCGTKT
-2964 VKIVVNDKPEITG
+2964 IQAVIRVNDKPTITSPISG
-2977 TLTDGKLDVCEGD
+2977 GKLDVCEG
-2990 VFTKPTDPSVA
+2990 VAFTQPAGMTVDTNGLPTDTIWNLAPET
-3001 NNGLTA
+3001 TA
-3007 TTFWWMDTDT
+3007 Y
-3017 ADWTVPAVASLDAA
+3017 DWTTIATAA
-3031 PLYYIAYNACGADT
+3031 MDGSKLYFIATNACGADT
-3045 LDTIVTVYPLPVP
+3045 LDTVVTVYPLPVP
-3058 SIASDAYICLD
+3058 AIASDAYICLD
-3069 GSATMTETTSYAYQS
+3069 GSATMTETSSYVYKS
-3084 YSWKDA
+3084 YTWTDA
-3090 AGTVVATTKNYTFDA
+3090 AGTVVSSAKNYTFNA
-3105 SGLGL
+3105 APLGL
-3110 TADSLFTFTLTVVDS
+3110 TADSIFTFTLTVVDS
-3125 NNCSS
+3125 NNCTS

-3175 TTDPK
+3175 TTDSK

-3189 PCGIPEGKH
+3189 PCGIPEGKR

-3203 DIFRNDTLLTDAQ
+3203 DIFRNDTIVPMLG
-3216 IGNYIQPIG
+3216 IGNYIQAIG
-3225 TGESQ
+3225 TGTSQ
-3230 YIITDNYQML
+3230 YVITDNYNML
-3240 MADGSSV
+3240 MPDGTTV
-3247 LNLSSKFNYAQSNVT
+3247 KNLVSQFNYGQSDPT
-3262 TPASNHFPKGI
+3262 TASSNHFPKGVGNTTI
-3273 GPVAVPNSSKYD
+3273 PLSSKYD

-3292 TNNQINRTVNQ
+3292 TNNPINRTVNQ
-3303 FLIPGEYEIH
+3303 FLQPGEYEIH
-3313 YNLVMMNNTYNDYA
+3313 YNLVMMNTYYNDYA
-3327 YTYYNLDSTAAL
+3327 YMYYNLDSTASL
-3339 TLGGFD
+3339 TLGGTE
-3345 FFRCTSYDTLATD
+3345 FFNETSYDTLATD

-3377 ITTGTTGINDVESSN
+3377 ITTGTTGINDVESNN